1 VDKPRPSQLRKKR
14 IRRAIYTVLALGAGG
29 AATLGLYRLEPAA
42 PRVEAATLYPG
53 TVRRGEMVREVRGL
67 GRLVPEEIRWITS
80 ETAGTVDRILL
91 QPGVAVAPGTVL
103 VELSSPELQQQ
114 TLDAQL
120 NIAALEADHQNLL
133 VQLESERVTQEQAI
147 RSAELD
153 YELAE
158 VQFDSES
165 QLHAEGLTAD
175 NVLNNARVAFV
186 RAEQR
191 LEMEREK
198 LEIADVSNAARIN
211 ASEARLNQSRGAWEL
226 KAAQL
231 EALEVRAGVAGV
243 LQEVPLDVG
252 QNIAPG
258 ANVARVADPTRL
270 KAELDINEGQV
281 GDVRIGQRVRIDLRP
296 EVLEAT
302 VVRIDPA
309 VSGGIVKV
317 DALFDEPLPAN
328 ARPDQSVDG
337 LIEIERLDDVLYLSP
352 RPSIGQANS
361 TVGLFV
367 VQPDGEAV
375 RRTVGFGRT
384 SANSVEVLDGLA
396 EGDQVIL
403 SDMSQWDEFDRIRL
417 D

>member
-1 VDKPRPSQLRKKR
+1 MDKPRPSQARKKR
-14 IRRAIYTVLALGAGG
+14 IRRIIYTVLVV
-29 AATLGLYRLEPAA
+29 AAVTLVTLGLYRLEPAA

-53 TVRRGEMVREVRGL
+53 SVQRGEMVREVRGL

-91 QPGVAVAPGTVL
+91 QPGVAVRPDTVI
-103 VELSSPELQQQ
+103 VELRSPELEQQ

-120 NIAALEADHQNLL
+120 DIAAAEADHENLVVRL
-133 VQLESERVTQEQAI
+133 RSERVAQELAI
-147 RSAELD
+147 RNAELD
-153 YELAE
+153 HELAMAE
-158 VQFDSES
+158 FESES
-165 QLHAEGLTAD
+165 LLHDEGLTAD
-175 NVLNNARVAFV
+175 NILNNARVALE

-191 LEMEREK
+191 LEIEREK
-198 LEIADVSNAARIN
+198 LDISEASDAAQIN
-211 ASEARLNQSRGAWEL
+211 ASEARLNQRRGAYDL

-231 EALEVRAGVAGV
+231 EALRVRAGMAGV
-243 LQEVPLDVG
+243 LQEVPLDPG
-252 QNIAPG
+252 QNIASG
-258 ANVARVADPTRL
+258 ANVARVADPARL

-281 GDVRIGQRVRIDLRP
+281 GDVRIGQRVEIDLRP
-296 EVLEAT
+296 EVLHGT

-309 VSGGIVKV
+309 VSGGVVKV
-317 DALFDEPLPAN
+317 DALFDDPLPGN

-337 LIEIERLDDVLYLSP
+337 LIEIERLEDVLYISP

-367 VQPDGEAV
+367 VQENGEAIRRAV
-375 RRTVGFGRT
+375 RLGRT
-384 SANSVEVLDGLA
+384 SANSVEVLEGL
-396 EGDQVIL
+396 EQGDQVIL